1 MGCFTIGE
9 ILTALLVSI
18 HLLCSGI
25 KFLPKEKP
33 LGIFCLSTVLLLLG
47 AGLGNPLFKGI
58 GGAGNIKTG
67 PPPKRAKK
75 EPFSS
80 LLSIKS
86 PGTIEFTMGYIGGK
100 EIK

>member
-33 LGIFCLSTVLLLLG
+33 LGIFCLSAAALSTVLLLLG
-47 AGLGNPLFKGI
+47 AGLGNPLFKRLYYVSTI
-58 GGAGNIKTG
+58 
-67 PPPKRAKK
+67 
-75 EPFSS
+75 
-80 LLSIKS
+80 LSVLIAVIWNYKL
-86 PGTIEFTMGYIGGK
+86 GK
-100 EIK
+100 FDNL